1 MTLCDHRKGFSGS
14 GQVAGRPCHP
24 VRSRVRH
31 LQLFC
36 TPVAVRP
43 WAKVALNGGFR
54 PGVTECQAE
63 LHGRVKRK
71 ATGGLKKSNKNTSH
85 HHHRRRT
92 RSTRTQRAQV
102 RSPHR
107 ALGAL
112 AGRLR
117 RSPGRRLPPS
127 WGQTRG
133 PPGAPPSAA
142 GISSTPGKNPR
153 GEGPAGGNPLL
164 RSILSACGA
173 YRHVKTFPASDC
185 TGGSDAKQRRTTS
198 HHFVILFIRGLKALY
213 ALEGRPRR
221 GQQNHPSSANTRLP
235 EAALSR
241 REVPQTPPPPP
252 ICRNGETRA
261 RTAER
266 PAPAGWASA
275 PAGTPAPGS
284 GHRSGTAPG
293 PCESSSGAGPGGRR
307 FPAFPETT
315 HLEALPCLGIP
326 WGTRCFPEA
335 HAERSAA
342 EGTKPPPESRWRSPL
357 NWAGVRPPA
366 PPPRLSCLWHLGNGR
381 PAEGRGMSWEGLSPG
396 SPSPSRRSPK
406 RIPQCWAPLRAGVTP
421 NVKT

>member
-241 REVPQTPPPPP
+241 REVPQTPPPP
-252 ICRNGETRA
+252 R
-261 RTAER
+261 
-266 PAPAGWASA
+266 S
-275 PAGTPAPGS
+275 AGTVRRGHGPQSAQHRQGGLRPPPALLPPAPGTAAAR
-284 GHRSGTAPG
+284 HRDPASPPPG
-293 PCESSSGAGPGGRR
+293 PGQGAGD
-307 FPAFPETT
+307 
-315 HLEALPCLGIP
+315 
-326 WGTRCFPEA
+326 
-335 HAERSAA
+335 SQ
-342 EGTKPPPESRWRSPL
+342 
-357 NWAGVRPPA
+357 
-366 PPPRLSCLWHLGNGR
+366 
-381 PAEGRGMSWEGLSPG
+381 
-396 SPSPSRRSPK
+396 PSRRRLTWRLCRASEFPGGHGVFLRPTLK
-406 RIPQCWAPLRAGVTP
+406 EARQKGRSHLQRAGGGLP
-421 NVKT
+421 

>member
-133 PPGAPPSAA
+133 PPGAPPLP
-142 GISSTPGKNPR
+142 PGSLPPR
-153 GEGPAGGNPLL
+153 GKTHAGKVPPEGIPFF
-164 RSILSACGA
+164 GA
-173 YRHVKTFPASDC
+173 S
-185 TGGSDAKQRRTTS
+185 
-198 HHFVILFIRGLKALY
+198 LAL
-213 ALEGRPRR
+213 A
-221 GQQNHPSSANTRLP
+221 
-235 EAALSR
+235 
-241 REVPQTPPPPP
+241 
-252 ICRNGETRA
+252 A
-261 RTAER
+261 RTAT
-266 PAPAGWASA
+266 S
-275 PAGTPAPGS
+275 
-284 GHRSGTAPG
+284 
-293 PCESSSGAGPGGRR
+293 
-307 FPAFPETT
+307 
-315 HLEALPCLGIP
+315 
-326 WGTRCFPEA
+326 
-335 HAERSAA
+335 
-342 EGTKPPPESRWRSPL
+342 K
-357 NWAGVRPPA
+357 
-366 PPPRLSCLWHLGNGR
+366 LSQH
-381 PAEGRGMSWEGLSPG
+381 PIA
-396 SPSPSRRSPK
+396 
-406 RIPQCWAPLRAGVTP
+406 QAGVTP
-421 NVKT
+421 SNGGLRRTISSYFSSGA